1 MIRGRECWIRAT
13 EKCAV
18 SRLISHYSIRFPGW
32 HFQTPTRFFGSQSF
46 RRRFKSAELW
56 ITFIIHQFMP
66 LRPCFLGTG
75 RDLLPCYCPNFRQA
89 KSDAGL
95 ESRVDSLRVQVFYTT
110 YFRSASAIK
119 QLLFVKHRSDDL
131 TLRFRKCNRLII
143 AERDHPVGF
152 QKIDRISVICL
163 EQLRVS
169 AGTRAPGPQNLR
181 SRLLHSA

>member
-1 MIRGRECWIRAT
+1 MAI
-13 EKCAV
+13 EKV
-18 SRLISHYSIRFPGW
+18 GIPLFLKGFRLCYAFQVLKTGLYISLCHCVRV
-32 HFQTPTRFFGSQSF
+32 
-46 RRRFKSAELW
+46 L
-56 ITFIIHQFMP
+56 
-66 LRPCFLGTG
+66 LGTG

-95 ESRVDSLRVQVFYTT
+95 ESRVDGLRAQVFYTT

-163 EQLRVS
+163 EQLQVS
-169 AGTRAPGPQNLR
+169 AGIVLR
-181 SRLLHSA
+181 GRKFRVSDCRIQRNQTFQRCQ